1 MEVDGAGQGGA
12 GAYVRLFDLRPDG
25 SDYLLYF
32 TRPSRELSSG
42 PEVLPALRRAAG
54 VFVGNGAS
62 RLYEQ
67 GLFGQTIMRGG
78 DGVAERRYVET
89 VLLTQRHVM
98 NATRWALSHLPWDL
112 LFTYTPF
119 PDEAEHLWRGYLEA
133 TLPGHRADVARRL
146 QPFLDAVYQT
156 CDDVLGVVM
165 RLRPATAVIAQV
177 SDHGMEG
184 INRVIAVNSVLQRAG
199 LLTIDAGGRVD
210 LARTRAVYPPVN
222 NGHILINTR
231 DRKGGIVTAEE
242 RAGVVAEIRRIFSDV
257 RDEGRRVVTTVWDAQ
272 LDGEALGIGGEAGG
286 DVYLDLA
293 GGYDYDARFDA
304 RDAVLARDPF
314 GTHLFDPPGQ
324 HAHDHDAKRARR
336 RGGPAPHLR
345 AHDRP
350 GPDHRGTARSPI
362 SSAGQGTGPYRG
374 ARPLNMCSALQSG
387 GIPTL

>member
-199 LLTIDAGGRVD
+199 LLTIDAGGVSIWP
-210 LARTRAVYPPVN
+210 ARAPCTHRSTTGTSSSTPAIARAVSSRLRSARASSPRSGASSLTSATRA
-222 NGHILINTR
+222 
-231 DRKGGIVTAEE
+231 GG
-242 RAGVVAEIRRIFSDV
+242 
-257 RDEGRRVVTTVWDAQ
+257 W
-272 LDGEALGIGGEAGG
+272 
-286 DVYLDLA
+286 
-293 GGYDYDARFDA
+293 
-304 RDAVLARDPF
+304 
-314 GTHLFDPPGQ
+314 
-324 HAHDHDAKRARR
+324 
-336 RGGPAPHLR
+336 
-345 AHDRP
+345 
-350 GPDHRGTARSPI
+350 
-362 SSAGQGTGPYRG
+362 
-374 ARPLNMCSALQSG
+374 
-387 GIPTL
+387 